1 MESFTGSDL
10 QSLHRYSN
18 DFLGV
23 DFHIHS
29 NASDGLLNPKEV
41 IKFAKKINLV
51 ALSLTDHDTV
61 AGIEDAKDEA
71 MKSDIL
77 LIHGIEVS
85 TSYKGKIFHFLG
97 HFINPDS
104 IEIKTLV
111 EKYSIARKI
120 RMSEIIDKLIKLG
133 IDFDKDEFNE
143 TYEKVSSITRGQL
156 SHYLL
161 KKGLV
166 QSAEEIFSKYIGEG
180 CPAYVQLDCI
190 SSEKAIEMI
199 KQSGGVVTLAHP
211 NLSSSDDF
219 IQKFVDA
226 GLSGIET
233 DHPSQSKADSNHY
246 SRLAERY
253 SLLKMGGSDC
263 HGNRLKGIRIGTH
276 LQRIDLIFELFS
288 RCN

>member
-41 IKFAKKINLV
+41 IKFAKKNNLV

-97 HFINPDS
+97 HFIDPDS
-104 IEIKTLV
+104 EQIRTLV
-111 EKYSIARKI
+111 ERYVVSRKV
-120 RMSEIIDKLIKLG
+120 RMSEMIDRLIEL
-133 IDFDKDEFNE
+133 DVRVDKDDFNR
-143 TYEKVSSITRGQL
+143 TYEKVASITRGQL
-156 SHYLL
+156 SYYLL

-166 QSAEEIFSKYIGEG
+166 QSLEEIFSKYIGEG

-199 KQSGGVVTLAHP
+199 VQSGGAVTLAHP
-211 NLSSSDDF
+211 NLSESDDC
-219 IQKFVDA
+219 IPKFVEA

-233 DHPSQSKADSNHY
+233 DHPSQSKADCIHY

-263 HGNRLKGIRIGTH
+263 HGDRLKGIRIGTH
-276 LQRIDLIFELFS
+276 LQRVGLISELFD
-288 RCN
+288 RCH

>member
-1 MESFTGSDL
+1 
-10 QSLHRYSN
+10 
-18 DFLGV
+18 
-23 DFHIHS
+23 
-29 NASDGLLNPKEV
+29 
-41 IKFAKKINLV
+41 
-51 ALSLTDHDTV
+51 
-61 AGIEDAKDEA
+61 
-71 MKSDIL
+71 
-77 LIHGIEVS
+77 
-85 TSYKGKIFHFLG
+85 
-97 HFINPDS
+97 
-104 IEIKTLV
+104 
-111 EKYSIARKI
+111 
-120 RMSEIIDKLIKLG
+120 MSEIIDKLIKLG

-190 SSEKAIEMI
+190 SSEKSIEMI
-199 KQSGGVVTLAHP
+199 KQSGGVVTLAPP

-226 GLSGIET
+226 GLSGKET

-263 HGNRLKGIRIGTH
+263 HGDRLKGIRIGTH